1 MEYTKAKQA
10 EQAALAKHEAFH
22 AMHQRI
28 AKLEAEFIDRSTA
41 TTTLYLKQLEIEAVE
56 NNRPYID
63 LRGCD
68 DDELYNIVNNTE
80 ELYNLRRKPNELMAI
95 LADDYKFTWWQVFK
109 LLRLNLEEL

>member
-1 MEYTKAKQA
+1 MEQHMEYTKA
-10 EQAALAKHEAFH
+10 EQEALAKHEGWH

-28 AKLEAEFIDRSTA
+28 AKLEAEFIGRFTEEV
-41 TTTLYLKQLEIEAVE
+41 KQLEIEAVE